1 VDSSRVAHGFFID
14 KGPWALKDVHG
25 FFGAVRAY
33 PTALAMVKHSERRM
47 PYWRKGLSKR
57 WVEFMMHC

>member
-1 VDSSRVAHGFFID
+1 MGIEGCSF
-14 KGPWALKDVHG
+14 